1 MSESKE
7 TEVQVAKETASEA
20 NDAKKSQ
27 PEKEVS
33 KTFTLDEFNNA
44 MASVRK
50 QTEDKVLKKFSDVDI
65 EKYRELVQK
74 EEQRQLDEQKK
85 RGEFE
90 KILKETAEKKDQQIN
105 QLRNQLNSV
114 KIDGSVLNAAS
125 KYGAVN
131 PEQVSRLVKDQ
142 IRLNDAGEVEVV
154 GQTGAPRYTE
164 SGEPM
169 TADMLVK
176 EFLEQN
182 THFVKAGPSGS
193 GTKSNTSNKSIE
205 EVDISK
211 LDMNNPEH
219 RNLYK
224 ATIAKKGNR
233 PRMF

>member
-1 MSESKE
+1 MVDSKQP
-7 TEVQVAKETASEA
+7 EVQVAEETASKA
-20 NDAKKSQ
+20 NDTKQSQ

-50 QTEDKVLKKFSDVDI
+50 QTEDKVLKKFNDVDI
-65 EKYRELVQK
+65 DKYRELVQK

-105 QLRNQLNSV
+105 QLRDQLNSV
-114 KIDGSVLNAAS
+114 KVDGSVLNAAS
-125 KYGAVN
+125 TYGAVN
-131 PEQVSRLVKDQ
+131 PQQVARLVKEQ
-142 IRLNDAGEVEVV
+142 IRLNEAGEVEVV

-169 TADMLVK
+169 TAEMLVK

-193 GTKSNTSNKSIE
+193 GTTSNTSNKSIQE
-205 EVDISK
+205 LDISK

-219 RNLYK
+219 RRMFRQLQSKNTGK
-224 ATIAKKGNR
+224 

>member
-20 NDAKKSQ
+20 NDVKQSQ

-33 KTFTLDEFNNA
+33 KTFTLEEFNNA

-65 EKYRELVQK
+65 EKYRDLVQK

-142 IRLNDAGEVEVV
+142 IRLNEAGEVEVV

-193 GTKSNTSNKSIE
+193 GTKSNTNNKSIE

-224 ATIAKKGNR
+224 ATIAKQGNR

>member
-1 MSESKE
+1 MVDSKQP
-7 TEVQVAKETASEA
+7 EVQVAKETASEA
-20 NDAKKSQ
+20 NDVKQSQ

-50 QTEDKVLKKFSDVDI
+50 QTEEKVLKKYSDVDI
-65 EKYRELVQK
+65 EKYRELLTK
-74 EEQRQLDEQKK
+74 EEQMRLDEQKK

-114 KIDGSVLNAAS
+114 KVDGSVLNAAS
-125 KYGAVN
+125 KYGAIN
-131 PEQVSRLVKDQ
+131 PEQVTRLVKDQ
-142 IRLNDAGEVEVV
+142 IRLNEAGEVEIL

-169 TADMLVK
+169 TAEMLVK

-193 GTKSNTSNKSIE
+193 GTKSNTNNKSIE
-205 EVDISK
+205 EIDISK

-224 ATIAKKGNR
+224 SLMSKQGNK

>member
-20 NDAKKSQ
+20 NDTKQSQ

-50 QTEDKVLKKFSDVDI
+50 QTEDKVLKKFTDVDV

-74 EEQRQLDEQKK
+74 EEQRQLEEQKK

-105 QLRNQLNSV
+105 QLKNQLNSV
-114 KIDGSVLNAAS
+114 KVDGSVLNAAS

-131 PEQVSRLVKDQ
+131 PDQVARLVKDK
-142 IRLNDAGEVEVV
+142 IRLNEQGDVEVV
-154 GQTGAPRYTE
+154 GDSGAPRYTE

-176 EFLEQN
+176 EFLDQN

-205 EVDISK
+205 ELDISK

-219 RNLYK
+219 RQMYK
-224 ATIAKKGNR
+224 GLQSKKGNK